1 VNLKLLREEWAK
13 PNNGDSLKVKNLLI
27 RTHPLRRAEVL
38 KEDSNSTAQS
48 ILKDYQMLKRSSYVS
63 LKTLYYY
70 MNIQYTAG

>member
-1 VNLKLLREEWAK
+1 VNLKLLHEEWAK

-27 RTHPLRRAEVL
+27 HTHPLRRAEVL

-63 LKTLYYY
+63 VKLCIIT
-70 MNIQYTAG
+70 